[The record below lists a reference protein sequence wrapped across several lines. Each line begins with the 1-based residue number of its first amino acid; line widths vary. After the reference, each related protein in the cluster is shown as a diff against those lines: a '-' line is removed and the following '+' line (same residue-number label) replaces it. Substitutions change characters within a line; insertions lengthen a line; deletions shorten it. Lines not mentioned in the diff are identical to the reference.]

1 VKAFKTLEVN
11 SSLKELNLTNIKLLT
26 EKQFNKLFKF
36 LMNYESLE
44 ILSLQGSNLNCN
56 LMLILLTM
64 MKKKKFKKLTKVNF
78 FGIQIKESHTEIYR
92 LIHDLIVNENCS
104 IIISSDSTIATYL
117 STLMESNEFGFCVKG
132 IHFFVL
138 FSQEKKVK
146 LTMFHF
152 YLNLFVLITSK
163 I

>member
-1 VKAFKTLEVN
+1 MDLTNFFSKNQSFVKAFKTLEVN
-11 SSLKELNLTNIKLLT
+11 SSLKELNLTNIMLT

-64 MKKKKFKKLTKVNF
+64 IKKKKFKKLTKVNF
-78 FGIQIKESHTEIYR
+78 FGIQIEESHTEIYR

-117 STLMESNEFGFCVKG
+117 ATLMESNEFGFCVKG
-132 IHFFVL
+132 IHSL
-138 FSQEKKVK
+138 
-146 LTMFHF
+146 FHF
-152 YLNLFVLITSK
+152 HRK
-163 I
+163 KR